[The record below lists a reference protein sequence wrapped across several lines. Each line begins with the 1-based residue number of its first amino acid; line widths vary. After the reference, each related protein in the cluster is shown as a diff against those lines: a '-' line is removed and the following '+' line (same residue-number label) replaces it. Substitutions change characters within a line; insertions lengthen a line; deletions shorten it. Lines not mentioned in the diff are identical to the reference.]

1 MTEKK
6 RVLPHPMVEGS
17 SALLQAL
24 AEFRYHLRSFLQ
36 FSEQVAQDHRLHPR
50 QHQLL
55 LQIAGI
61 PEGGV
66 ATINFLAERLG
77 LRQNSVVELADR
89 SEAEGLVKRLADPAD
104 RRRTVLSVTE
114 KGMQLLD
121 ALSASHARELDEF
134 GPQLIRALERI
145 KRVRAEKALH
155 TLSGQTLLALQ
166 ATGAGATA
174 IARNTTRR
182 PR

>member
-1 MTEKK
+1 MSRTTT
-6 RVLPHPMVEGS
+6 VEERSGS
-17 SALLQAL
+17 LLQAL
-24 AEFRYHLRSFLQ
+24 AEFRYQLRAFLQ
-36 FSEQVAQDHRLHPR
+36 FSEHAASEHNVRPR

-61 PEGGV
+61 QDGQA

-89 SEAEGLVKRLADPAD
+89 SEAEGVVRRAEDPQD
-104 RRRTVLSVTE
+104 RRRVVLSVTA
-114 KGMQLLD
+114 KGMRLLD

-134 GPQLIRALERI
+134 APQLIRALERI
-145 KRVRAEKALH
+145 KSARAG
-155 TLSGQTLLALQ
+155 T
-166 ATGAGATA
+166 AG
-174 IARNTTRR
+174 R

>member
-1 MTEKK
+1 MT
-6 RVLPHPMVEGS
+6 RNDIGPS
-17 SALLQAL
+17 RTTLLQAL
-24 AEFRYHLRSFLQ
+24 AEFRFHLRSFLR
-36 FSEQVAQDHRLHPR
+36 FSAQVAQNHHLRPR

-61 PEGGV
+61 PEGRL

-89 SEAEGLVKRLADPAD
+89 SVAEGLVRRDEDAAD
-104 RRRTVLSVTE
+104 RRRTVLSVTG
-114 KGMQLLD
+114 KGMRILD

-134 GPQLIRALERI
+134 GPGLIRALERI
-145 KRVRAEKALH
+145 KAVRTASASTSRPSALASEAPASRTH
-155 TLSGQTLLALQ
+155 R
-166 ATGAGATA
+166 
-174 IARNTTRR
+174 ARG